1 MVLPVGGRKP
11 GIPDRTGFELNTLF
25 SGFDVFKD
33 REESRRFDIRRF
45 GAVADGSTDNA
56 AAILAAI
63 DVADAHWVVVPPG
76 DVVTGHISVT
86 AVARIRREEGA
97 RLTLPPGSHTARI
110 IDYSG
115 TELGIRGPGTISGNR
130 HNTASRFLINGLVP
144 EGVRVDIEGV
154 HL

>member
-56 AAILAAI
+56 GAILAAI
-63 DVADAHWVVVPPG
+63 DEADGNWVVVPPG
-76 DVVTGHISVT
+76 DFVTGQINVT
-86 AVARIRREEGA
+86 GVARIRLEEGA
-97 RLTLPPGSHTARI
+97 RLILRPGSHNDRI
-110 IDYSG
+110 IDFS
-115 TELGIRGPGTISGNR
+115 
-130 HNTASRFLINGLVP
+130 
-144 EGVRVDIEGV
+144 
-154 HL
+154 